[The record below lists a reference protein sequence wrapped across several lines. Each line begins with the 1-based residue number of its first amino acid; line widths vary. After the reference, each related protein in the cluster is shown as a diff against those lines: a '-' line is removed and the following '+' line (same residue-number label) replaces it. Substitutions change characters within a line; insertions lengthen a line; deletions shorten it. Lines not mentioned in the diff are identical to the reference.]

1 MIEWVDRFCFYFYFF
16 AKLLAKTVSLGTL
29 VKNVL
34 IRICKSDFYNMLHR
48 YKNVF
53 TSLKLSKNTFQI

>member
-1 MIEWVDRFCFYFYFF
+1 MLTDFASIFIFF

-34 IRICKSDFYNMLHR
+34 IRICKSVFYNMLHR

-53 TSLKLSKNTFQI
+53 ASLKLSKNTFLI